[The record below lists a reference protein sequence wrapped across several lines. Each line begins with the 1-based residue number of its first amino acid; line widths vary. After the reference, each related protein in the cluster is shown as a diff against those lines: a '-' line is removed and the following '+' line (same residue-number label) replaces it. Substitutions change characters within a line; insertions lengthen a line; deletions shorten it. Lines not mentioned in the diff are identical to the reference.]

1 MNRELIGFG
10 GMMSQEPSGNLVTYW
25 CQGQSLPGGFLW
37 SQRMLETQRG
47 VKEGMGIRV
56 RTGFVVYHFCQTFAA
71 FLFLIHSVNTSRLS
85 LYLCAW
91 YSAGH
96 LEFKGKYRRITAF
109 TESGGNLKCWLTFH
123 SHSYRRSSSENVMHC
138 PIFL

>member
-25 CQGQSLPGGFLW
+25 CQGQALPGNFLW
-37 SQRMLETQRG
+37 SQKMLGTQRG
-47 VKEGMGIRV
+47 VKEEMGIRV
-56 RTGFVVYHFCQTFAA
+56 RTGFVVYHFSQTFAA
-71 FLFLIHSVNTSRLS
+71 FPFLIHSVNTSRLS
-85 LYLCAW
+85 LCTW

-109 TESGGNLKCWLTFH
+109 TESGGNLKYWLTFH
-123 SHSYRRSSSENVMHC
+123 FHSYRRSSSEKVMHC
-138 PIFL
+138 LIFL